1 MNISEFQEYFE
12 TNPLKVKIEQWL
24 KSRQKSLLIKGFHG
38 SAPALFL
45 NSLGKAENKSALF
58 ILHDE
63 EEAGY
68 FYNDLQ
74 QFDKDGHIFYFP
86 SSYKKRIKEGLQ
98 KDAANQVLRTEALNA
113 CNTFENWTIVT
124 YPEAIAEKVISRSK
138 LRGETLQLAVGM
150 KLDPQFVI
158 ETLETYGFEQTE
170 FVYEPGQFSVRGSL
184 IDVFSFSNDLPY
196 RIDFW
201 GDDVDSIRSFDIEN
215 QLSIESFQNISIIS
229 NTVNETVDNLVPFT
243 DFTNPDTVFCI
254 FDIDFT
260 LGRIDDIYNANAD
273 SEAFVASEIVESII
287 RERRTIEIG
296 NHNYLK
302 TKNILEADQNPHP
315 IFHKNFDVVADE
327 FRSRKIDGYDI
338 FVLSDNPKQI
348 ERLKDIFEDKQY
360 NITFLPVIAT
370 LHEGFI
376 DNYSKSGVYT
386 DHQIFDRFHKYSLKS
401 TRTRAGKVVLS
412 LKELMQFQIGDYI
425 VHVDHGVGQFG
436 GLIRMG
442 NGGQTQ
448 EMIKLIFKDNDIIF
462 VNIHSIHKISKFKGR
477 EGEAPRLNKLGTAAW
492 SNLKEKTKKKVKDI
506 ARELI
511 QLYAT
516 RKEVEG
522 FRFSPDSYLQQE
534 LESSFIYEDTPDQ
547 SKATTAVKEDMESA
561 KPMDRLIC
569 GDVGFGKT
577 EIAIRAAFKAATDGK
592 QVAVL
597 VPTTVLAFQHYKSFT
612 RRLKR
617 FPCKVDYL
625 SRARKPSDIKQIFEE
640 IENGKIDILIGT
652 HKLLGKDLK
661 FKDLGLLI
669 IDEEQKF
676 GVSAKE
682 RLRQIRTNI
691 DTLTLSA
698 TPIPRTLQFSLMG
711 ARDLSVITTPPPNR
725 YPVQTELIGMD
736 SDIIKDAIEYEISR
750 GGQVFFVNNHISN
763 LPELETY
770 LHKLVPKAKICVG
783 HGRMESEEL
792 ENTLLNFINGEY
804 DILLATSII
813 ESGVDIPNVNT
824 MFINNAQHFGLSDLH
839 QLRGRVGRTNKKAFC
854 YLITPPLSSLPAD
867 SRRRLQAIENFSD
880 LGSGIH
886 IAMQDL
892 DIRGAGNILGGEQSG
907 FIADLGFETYHRIL
921 DEAMS
926 ELKHDEFKEV
936 FAEEIKAEDTIF
948 SNDCTFESDL
958 ELLLPATYVESVSER
973 MELYRRLDSIK
984 SEDNLKQFEKELED
998 RFGPIPDVA
1007 KELISVVRFR
1017 WLCMKCGV
1025 EKSVIRG
1032 GKMTLYFISNFNSIY
1047 YQSENF
1053 NNVLLYAV
1061 NHPRETVFKEDGG
1074 KRFIRINNVDSM
1086 AKALEC
1092 LNEISGNGKQQ

>member
-12 TNPLKVKIEQWL
+12 TNPVKVKLDLWL
-24 KSRQKSLLIKGFHG
+24 KSRQKSLFIKGFHG

-45 NSLGKAENKSALF
+45 SSVKKYENKSAVF

-74 QFDKDGHIFYFP
+74 QHDTGGRVFFFP
-86 SSYKKRIKEGLQ
+86 SSYKKSIRSGAV
-98 KDAANQVLRTEALNA
+98 KDPANQVLRTETLNE
-113 CNTFENWTIVT
+113 CNSSEWWTVVT
-124 YPEAIAEKVISRSK
+124 YPQALAEKVVSK
-138 LRGETLQLAVGM
+138 KRLSGETLHLSVGE
-150 KLDPQFVI
+150 KVGLQFVI
-158 ETLETYGFEQTE
+158 DTLTEYGFEQTE

-201 GDDVDSIRSFDIEN
+201 ADDIDSIRSFDIEN
-215 QLSIESFQNISIIS
+215 QLSVDSLNSVSIIS
-229 NTVNETVDNLVPFT
+229 NTVNEAEGEMVPVTEF
-243 DFTNPDTVFCI
+243 FNPDTIFCI
-254 FDIDFT
+254 FDIRFMLDTISGIFSNNP
-260 LGRIDDIYNANAD
+260 DSDAFAD
-273 SEAFVASEIVESII
+273 TEAFESAI
-287 RERRTIEIG
+287 REHRSIEIG
-296 NHNYLK
+296 GRNYLK
-302 TKNILEADQNPHP
+302 TKNTLEAHHSPHP
-315 IFHKNFDVVADE
+315 IFHKNFDVAAND
-327 FRSRKIDGYDI
+327 FRTRKIDGYQV
-338 FVLSDNPKQI
+338 FVFSDNPKQI

-360 NITFLPVIAT
+360 NITFSPVIANI
-370 LHEGFI
+370 HEGFI
-376 DNYSKSGVYT
+376 DNDSRICVYT

-597 VPTTVLAFQHYKSFT
+597 VPTTVLAFQHYKSFS

-625 SRARKPSDIKQIFEE
+625 SRARKPSDIKQILEE
-640 IENGKIDILIGT
+640 TENGKIDILIGT

-783 HGRMESEEL
+783 HGRMESEAL

-867 SRRRLQAIENFSD
+867 SRRRLQAIENFSE

-973 MELYRRLDSIK
+973 MELYRRLDGIK
-984 SEDNLKQFEKELED
+984 REENLKLFEKELED

-1025 EKSVIRG
+1025 EKTVMKG

-1074 KRFIRINNVDSM
+1074 KRFIRINNVSSM
-1086 AKALEC
+1086 SKALEC
-1092 LNEISGNGKQQ
+1092 LNEMAGNGKE